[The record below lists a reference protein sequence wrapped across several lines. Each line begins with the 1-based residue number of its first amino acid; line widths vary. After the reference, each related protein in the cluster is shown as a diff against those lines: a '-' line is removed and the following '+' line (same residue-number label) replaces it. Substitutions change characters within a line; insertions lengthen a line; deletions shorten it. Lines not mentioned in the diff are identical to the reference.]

1 MLPLFVVLFSFFV
14 ISFVLLHIKI
24 IDFKSDFSNA
34 IVNFLLIIG
43 GYSLYVTNFKTIF
56 LLPVLLILVRC
67 IFLKQIKFI
76 FSIKNW
82 KVSLTIISIV
92 TFVFVLLFWRFKQLF
107 ITHED
112 YLFWIRVGIM
122 NQKLGLENINVFY
135 NLLDSKYNGIDFYHF
150 LELWCMDFGNII
162 NGQSHALNLFLFA
175 YPITSIIS
183 CFGIRELFVLYFNL
197 KTKKIFLS

>member
-14 ISFVLLHIKI
+14 ISFVLLHIQI
-24 IDFKSDFSNA
+24 IDFKNDFSNA

-56 LLPVLLILVRC
+56 LLPVLLILVC
-67 IFLKQIKFI
+67 GIFLKQIKLS
-76 FSIKNW
+76 FSFENW
-82 KVSLTIISIV
+82 KVSLTITSLVI
-92 TFVFVLLFWRFKQLF
+92 FVFVLLYWRSKHLF
-107 ITHED
+107 IVHED

-135 NLLDSKYNGIDFYHF
+135 NLLDTNYNGIDFYHF

-162 NGQSHALNLFLFA
+162 NGQPHALNLLLGA
-175 YPITSIIS
+175 QNIPIVGTSSI
-183 CFGIRELFVLYFNL
+183 CLEPVNL
-197 KTKKIFLS
+197 NNLVG